1 MKKVNSFVVNFII
14 SAVYFASFF
23 LLSSISSEIYAQSSS
38 TTLSLSLPSAI
49 NDDNIIKQQVDT
61 INNPKI
67 PNQYIV
73 VFKDDVQNPNYVINQ
88 LVKKI
93 EKSTFRDLDILNIF
107 QNSIKGSVIKINTQ
121 SELDKIK
128 QDPNVMYVEQDQKI
142 QSFAQTLPRGIN
154 RIDADQSFTKSGN
167 GFGSINDD
175 IAILDTEIHNNQNL
189 NIFRQKDFTGNL
201 YLATDKNG
209 HGTNV
214 DGTADAKDDTGEVV
228 GVALDNKNLFVSFFS
243 SQHII
248 HKNPIYKKL

>member
-1 MKKVNSFVVNFII
+1 MLKKVKNLVVYFIMSI
-14 SAVYFASFF
+14 IYFASLFS
-23 LLSSISSEIYAQSSS
+23 LPSISSDIYPQSS
-38 TTLSLSLPSAI
+38 PSNAF
-49 NDDNIIKQQVDT
+49 
-61 INNPKI
+61 NNPKI
-67 PNQYIV
+67 LNQYII
-73 VFKDDVQNPNYVINQ
+73 VFKEDVKNPNYLINQ

-167 GFGSINDD
+167 GFGTVNVD
-175 IAILDTEIHNNQNL
+175 IAVLDTGIYNHQDL
-189 NIFRQKDFTGNL
+189 NIFINKDFTRSS

-209 HGTNV
+209 HGTHV
-214 DGTADAKDDTGEVV
+214 AGTAAAKDDTIVVV
-228 GVALDNKNLFVSFFS
+228 GYHMEHDYG
-243 SQHII
+243 I
-248 HKNPIYKKL
+248 